1 MANVLLALDAPCPAT
16 NTKPDVAPLEIIVVD
31 HAHECGPAH
40 LPLSGRAR
48 TLLERSNVVGRREV
62 GVAQALERF
71 AAILAETRLPDFS
84 AEEWSVMRSAHQGP
98 AGTDPRAMDHFLCD
112 VEDSCRLDPL
122 AAELGVDVEAL
133 LGRLQALTLAEL
145 AVVMDR
151 VEGFWAGA

>member
-1 MANVLLALDAPCPAT
+1 MANVLLALDAPRPAT
-16 NTKPDVAPLEIIVVD
+16 KTEPGAAPLEITVVD
-31 HAHECGPAH
+31 HVHECGPTH

-48 TLLERSNVVGRREV
+48 ALLARSNVVGRREV

-71 AAILAETRLPDFS
+71 AAILAETPSPDFS

-98 AGTDPRAMDHFLCD
+98 AGMDPHAMRHFLHT
-112 VEDSCRLDPL
+112 VENSCRLDPL

-133 LGRLQALTLAEL
+133 LGRLRALTPAEL

-151 VEGFWAGA
+151 VEVFWAEA